1 MVYCGYTPGSW
12 NLLQITCDPTYQ
24 DALSLSLSIYI
35 YIYIY
40 RAPCVMPDR
49 VPTLQPQVAREP
61 HEIQNSRL
69 CYKTLNPEPLS
80 LNPKPL
86 NPKP

>member
-40 RAPCVMPDR
+40 ISGSLRN
-49 VPTLQPQVAREP
+49 ARSGSYVTASGS
-61 HEIQNSRL
+61 QGAS
-69 CYKTLNPEPLS
+69 
-80 LNPKPL
+80 
-86 NPKP
+86 